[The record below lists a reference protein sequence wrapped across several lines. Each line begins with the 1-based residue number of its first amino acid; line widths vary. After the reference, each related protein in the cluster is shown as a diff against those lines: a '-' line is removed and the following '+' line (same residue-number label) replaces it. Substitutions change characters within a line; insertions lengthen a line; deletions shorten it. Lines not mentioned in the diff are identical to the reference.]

1 MTEENSLPAAEAIA
15 QVRVLAGDLE
25 AGRGNPYETGWEI
38 WKTAMAGSNDE
49 SSIDG
54 DQCHLLWLAFGA
66 LMDEIKD
73 NPDEAANAM
82 RAMIGTATQ
91 WLPLS
96 EDELSWRPFLEELV
110 AELYI

>member
-1 MTEENSLPAAEAIA
+1 MTDETTLPATEAIA
-15 QVRVLAGDLE
+15 KIRTLAEDLE
-25 AGRGNPYETGWEI
+25 ARRGNPYETGWEI

-54 DQCHLLWLAFGA
+54 DQCHLLWLAWGA
-66 LMDEIKD
+66 LMDEVKD
-73 NPDEAANAM
+73 NPEDAANAM
-82 RAMIGTATQ
+82 RAMIGAATS

-96 EDELSWRPFLEELV
+96 DDELSWRPFLEELV

>member
-1 MTEENSLPAAEAIA
+1 MTNENSLTATEAIA
-15 QVRVLAGDLE
+15 RVRTLAEDLE
-25 AGRGNPYETGWEI
+25 ARRGNPYETGWEI
-38 WKTAMAGSNDE
+38 WKTAMAGSEDD

-54 DQCHLLWLAFGA
+54 DHCHLLWLAFGA
-66 LMDEIKD
+66 LMDEVKD
-73 NPDEAANAM
+73 NPDDAANAM
-82 RAMIGTATQ
+82 RAMLGAASA